1 MIDRIGSDLKIVD
14 DEGSPVTLPSEGDI
28 DGVFSRRER
37 GDSKKI
43 DVVLLCPY
51 CVL

>member
-14 DEGSPVTLPSEGDI
+14 NERSTATLPSEGDI

-37 GDSKKI
+37 GDNKKI
-43 DVVLLCPY
+43 DVVLLSSY